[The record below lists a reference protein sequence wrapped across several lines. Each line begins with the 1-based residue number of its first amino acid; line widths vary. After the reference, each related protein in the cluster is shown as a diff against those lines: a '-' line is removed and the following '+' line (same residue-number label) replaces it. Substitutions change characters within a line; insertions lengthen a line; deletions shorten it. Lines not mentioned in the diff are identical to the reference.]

1 MSRAVRVLRPGMLTT
16 VQDLGR
22 PGHQREGVP
31 VGGAMDTVSARIAN
45 LAVGNAPGDAT
56 LEVTLLGPTLELEG
70 DVVLAVAGAELGARL
85 DGEPLLPGRSVRGR
99 PGSRLT
105 FAGPGAHCRAYLAF
119 AGGIAVP
126 PVLGSRSTYLRGR
139 LGGHEGRPLA
149 AGDVL
154 MLGEPS
160 PLARRV
166 AERIRPGGSAAWTA
180 RHGDV
185 VDYSSSVL
193 RGVRGAHFEALT
205 PASRDALLSRPFRIA
220 PESDRMGYRL
230 TGPAL
235 ELQAPLELLSEAV
248 AFGTVQLPPGGQ
260 PIVLMADRQTTGGYP
275 RVLEVATAD
284 LPILAQA
291 PPGAELR
298 FQEISLEA
306 AQALYIERERRLARQ
321 QLAIN
326 LNLR

>member
-1 MSRAVRVLRPGMLTT
+1 MTRAIRVIRPGLLTT
-16 VQDLGR
+16 IQDLGR

-31 VGGAMDTVSARIAN
+31 VGGAMDTVAARVAN
-45 LAVGNAPGDAT
+45 LAVGNGPGEAT
-56 LEVTLLGPTLELEG
+56 LEVTLLGPTLELDG
-70 DVVLAVAGAELGARL
+70 DVVVAVAGADLGARL
-85 DGEPLLPGRSVRGR
+85 DGEPVMPGRAVRGR

-105 FAGPGAHCRAYLAF
+105 FAGPGAHCRAYVAF

-139 LGGHEGRPLA
+139 FGGLEGRALK

-154 MLGEPS
+154 PLGQPS
-160 PLARRV
+160 VLAHRI

-180 RHGDV
+180 WRGEV
-185 VDYSSSVL
+185 VAYSASLV
-193 RGVRGAHFEALT
+193 RAVRGAHFGALT
-205 PASRDALLSRPFRIA
+205 PASAAALLSQPFRIA

-235 ELQAPLELLSEAV
+235 ELQLPMELLSEAV
-248 AFGTVQLPPGGQ
+248 TFGTVQLPPGGQ

-275 RVLEVATAD
+275 RVLEVATVD

-291 PPGAELR
+291 PPGAQIR
-298 FQEISLEA
+298 FQEISLETS
-306 AQALYIERERRLARQ
+306 QALYIERERRLARQ
-321 QLAIN
+321 ELAID